1 MIYKPDSKPPKDKGN
16 LAYFFFTLMGIA
28 HLLPYNAFLTAYD
41 YFNTNLSKVSKSF
54 EFYIS
59 SIMTWGTFIA
69 LGFDLF
75 LSSYFGNKKRKMNQI
90 EQNKEQK
97 LKFTTRIVGGFI
109 FYILTTGSVPI
120 IMTFCELKVAFV
132 LMMVN
137 VVFVGFSTG
146 HLLLEILFKIS
157 NRAKSILEIVVGNFN
172 SRKNKKNKKLSEN
185 HDSYEGIVIIS
196 EDTETIQ
203 VTQESK
209 ILDNVIS
216 ERICQGGI
224 FGFAAIFEPK
234 YTTAVMS
241 GQGFAG
247 VIVSFLRVI
256 TKGAT
261 EQTTRGIRDSAFAYF
276 AASAGIV
283 FFIIVGYFFLI
294 RTKFTK
300 YYISKYYYHL
310 ENADSTKEE
319 EPMSINESG
328 SEYSGESETDRQTT
342 VIKDHL
348 EKDDDTTSLL
358 DGTPKRIK
366 LWPLYKK
373 IFRFSFSVF
382 FTFFISL
389 ALFPSVM
396 VQIPSTR
403 NHLNTTGW
411 YSLILITLFNC
422 LDTTGRTLPKWI
434 PNLFSNKFLVGFVLS
449 RSVFLVLFVLC
460 VEKVISSDAISII
473 IVIIFSITN
482 GYPSSI
488 SMMRGPFAKGIK
500 EHERS
505 TAAVMMVHYF
515 ITSGISCWFGREFY
529 FYSTFRSFVRQKL
542 KITNTIKAEEGKE
555 KKIQNS
561 SKI

>member
-1 MIYKPDSKPPKDKGN
+1 
-16 LAYFFFTLMGIA
+16 MGIA

-109 FYILTTGSVPI
+109 VYILTTGSVPI

-146 HLLLEILFKIS
+146 
-157 NRAKSILEIVVGNFN
+157 
-172 SRKNKKNKKLSEN
+172 
-185 HDSYEGIVIIS
+185 
-196 EDTETIQ
+196 
-203 VTQESK
+203 
-209 ILDNVIS
+209 
-216 ERICQGGI
+216 ICQGGI

-542 KITNTIKAEEGKE
+542 KIKNTIKAEEGKE